1 MSFMDGPVVVFDFLF
16 RNQMFVKTTNFTCGV
31 ENTYYF
37 QRTVKEWILHF
48 NLHKS
53 CTLLCVQ
60 LLCVILCSTIEK
72 KNSEKLVFNKKLNK
86 E

>member
-1 MSFMDGPVVVFDFLF
+1 MDRPVLVSYFTF
-16 RNQMFVKTTNFTCGV
+16 RNEMLVKTINFTCWG

-53 CTLLCVQ
+53 STLLCVQ
-60 LLCVILCSTIEK
+60 LLCVIVCSTIEK
-72 KNSEKLVFNKKLNK
+72 KDSEKLVFNKKLNK